1 MRIMILLALHVALLF
16 ANAYDFTESK
26 YVSAVG
32 ANFVKKGHID
42 VMKDKTIITYKAP
55 LHKKIIKTDTNV
67 TMEDSKGKLYHLK
80 GRANFYART
89 FIDIMTRLGDF
100 SKLKS
105 NPDFDVKKDKDIYYV
120 SFKGDIANRIVK
132 AEVKIKNSKVSSF
145 KMFMP
150 NGDTLEITKR

>member
-26 YVSAVG
+26 YVSAVDTS
-32 ANFVKKGHID
+32 FVKKGHID

-67 TMEDSKGKLYHLK
+67 TMEGSEGKLYHLK

-105 NPDFDVKKDKDIYYV
+105 NSDFDVKKDKDICYV
-120 SFKGDIANRIVK
+120 TFKGDIANRIVK
-132 AEVKIKNSKVSSF
+132 AEVKLKNSKVSSF